1 MFPSVTQV
9 LSPFGDFSRV
19 SPAVLEAAAERGI
32 AVHRLCVGVAR
43 RLFVHV
49 PPELSGYVASFKT
62 WWPVVE
68 ELISAEEEM
77 IEPRLGYVGHPD
89 LVVRI
94 RGDVGLTV
102 VDLKTPVVLG
112 KIWACQLAA
121 YSRLVRAKYAHILVG
136 PIRILSLRLRRDGSR
151 PITNEFTDKQGRH
164 FAAFCAALSAWRYFY
179 GD

>member
-1 MFPSVTQV
+1 M
-9 LSPFGDFSRV
+9 
-19 SPAVLEAAAERGI
+19 LEAAAERGT

-68 ELISAEEEM
+68 ELIAAEEEM
-77 IEPRLGYVGHPD
+77 VEPKLGYVGHPD

-94 RGDVGLTV
+94 RGDQGLTV

-112 KIWACQLAA
+112 KTWACQLAA
-121 YSRLVRAKYAHILVG
+121 YSHMVG
-136 PIRILSLRLRRDGSR
+136 ASRILSLRLKRDGSR
-151 PITNEFTDKQGRH
+151 PIINEFTDNGHH